1 MHLSQP
7 GRHHHHI
14 IIVRCHATG
23 CRADYQ
29 SVLEVRAAL
38 RRASLVPHYRTA
50 LQSRRHG
57 GQHPGCCARR
67 Q

>member
-1 MHLSQP
+1 MHFSQP

-14 IIVRCHATG
+14 IVSCHATD

-38 RRASLVPHYRTA
+38 PASLVPHYRAA
-50 LQSRRHG
+50 LHSRPHG
-57 GQHPGCCARR
+57 GQHPGCCARD